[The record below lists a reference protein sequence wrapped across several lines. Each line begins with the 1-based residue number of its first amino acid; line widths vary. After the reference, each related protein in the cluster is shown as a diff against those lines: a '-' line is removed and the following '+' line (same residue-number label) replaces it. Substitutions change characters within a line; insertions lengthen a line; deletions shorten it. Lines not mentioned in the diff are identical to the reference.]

1 MVGGFKKTHFK
12 DILNNIRKSNKRK
25 IQFTVAIN
33 LVSSKDTNRERA
45 MHSMSGNIEILIKN
59 KTDAL
64 IEELFESFCST
75 YHIGLKTSMKWSDFI
90 FDYINSLYYKCHKVN
105 LICGG
110 PYIDSPDWMKNKKA
124 TIDPINKY
132 DDNCFQ

>member
-45 MHSMSGNIEILIKN
+45 MYLMSGNIEILIKN
-59 KTDAL
+59 KKDAV

-75 YHIGLKTSMKWSDFI
+75 YHTG
-90 FDYINSLYYKCHKVN
+90 
-105 LICGG
+105 
-110 PYIDSPDWMKNKKA
+110 
-124 TIDPINKY
+124 
-132 DDNCFQ
+132 